1 MSVKVVFELN
11 LQEGK
16 TSDLVE
22 MMRGALPFT
31 RKYDG
36 CERVNIC
43 VGQEDQTQVILVSE
57 WASKEKYLAYVQYR
71 TDDGSIAKIGSM
83 LASEPRLSI
92 YDIQD
97 A

>member
-1 MSVKVVFELN
+1 MVPLLIDRVKQICSN
-11 LQEGK
+11 W
-16 TSDLVE
+16 
-22 MMRGALPFT
+22 PFT
-31 RKYDG
+31 REYDG